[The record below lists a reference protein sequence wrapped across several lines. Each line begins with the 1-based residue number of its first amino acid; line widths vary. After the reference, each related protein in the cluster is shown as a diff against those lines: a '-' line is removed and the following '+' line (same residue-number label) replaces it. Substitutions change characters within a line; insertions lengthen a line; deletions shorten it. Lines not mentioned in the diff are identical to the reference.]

1 MRKISGLLA
10 ALALLVP
17 AGVMAA
23 VAPSGAAAAK
33 GPTCKTFTASVSV
46 SPALPKIGSSAI
58 VTATVKTTGKIGG
71 CTGGPVAGVTGA
83 AVATVYKYKGNCTTL
98 VNNKGGTVIPGTS
111 TLTWSNHKTS
121 TILTTTTQTSK
132 TGATPIILKLVTKI
146 TKGQYAGTTNT
157 TNVKETAPPGT
168 CTTTGASKATLTGFG
183 PATPF
188 K

>member
-1 MRKISGLLA
+1 MRKISGLLTV
-10 ALALLVP
+10 LALLVP
-17 AGVMAA
+17 VGVVAA
-23 VAPSGAAAAK
+23 VAPSGAAAAM

-46 SPALPKIGSSAI
+46 SPTLPKYTSKTI
-58 VTATVKTTGKIGG
+58 VTATVKTTGTIGG

-83 AVATVYKYKGNCTTL
+83 AVATQYKYKGNCFTL
-98 VNNKGGTVIPGTS
+98 VNNKGGTVIPGVS

-121 TILTTTTQTSK
+121 TITTTTTQTSK
-132 TGATPIILKLVTKI
+132 TGATPILLKLVTKI

-183 PATPF
+183 PPTPF